1 MQFPLMC
8 CFTSTSCHESGGIR
22 ISSVSTFWDRVV
34 RNVIQISRI
43 VFFKV
48 SKSSWIRDPLYFDIE
63 FEKIQAKNRSDNI
76 TLNQEMLSILT

>member
-8 CFTSTSCHESGGIR
+8 CFTSTSSHESGGIR
-22 ISSVSTFWDRVV
+22 ISSVSTFWVV
-34 RNVIQISRI
+34 RNFIQISRI